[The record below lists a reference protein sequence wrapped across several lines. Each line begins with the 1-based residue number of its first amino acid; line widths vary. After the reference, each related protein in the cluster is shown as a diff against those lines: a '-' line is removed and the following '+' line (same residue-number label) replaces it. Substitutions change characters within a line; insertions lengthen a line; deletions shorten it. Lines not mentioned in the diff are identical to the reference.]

1 MEIDYTSMAAL
12 VDVRMKQIDDA
23 SKESPYF
30 NREYCNLMIIRKAIA
45 DVILLERQQP
55 LEYDSEN
62 KEIPFRGE
70 RSTLP
75 RPSEMNAPMDQ
86 EDQENQEN
94 QEEEK

>member
-1 MEIDYTSMAAL
+1 MEIDYTNMAAL
-12 VDVRMKQIDDA
+12 ADVRMKQIDDA

-30 NREYCNLMIIRKAIA
+30 NREYCNLMTIRKAVA
-45 DVILLERQQP
+45 DVILLERHQP

-62 KEIPFRGE
+62 TEMPFRGE

-75 RPSEMNAPMDQ
+75 RPSEMNAPMDL
-86 EDQENQEN
+86 D